1 LGMIDTSQKAGIM
14 IDTSQKGGIM
24 IDTSQ
29 KGGIMIDT
37 LQKGGLMIA
46 IKECA
51 SGTVG
56 GITQV
61 LVGQPFNTVKVRLQ
75 TQPIP
80 IPGQPPLYSSM
91 LDCVRKTSKEGFSAF
106 YKGTTMPL
114 VGIGACVS
122 IQFAVLEH
130 MKRYF
135 NKVNER
141 NGNKNS
147 LLTNSQFFMS
157 GAAAGIANS
166 VISGPVE
173 HIRTRLQVQ
182 ITPTQSNSSAKKSM
196 LYSGPIDC
204 IKKIYSSHGIRGIYK
219 GQMMTMVREFH
230 GYGTYFFLYEFLKR
244 SDGYGKNPRGIE
256 SWKSYLFGALAG
268 YGMWLI
274 IYPLDI
280 VKSKIQTD
288 GFTPQTR
295 KYKGALDCFSRTYRY
310 EGLRGFFKGFGTVM
324 LRAGPVNAS
333 TFMAYELAM
342 KGFDKL

>member
-1 LGMIDTSQKAGIM
+1 MAKLDILDTQAGIM
-14 IDTSQKGGIM
+14 LDTSQKGGIM

-29 KGGIMIDT
+29 KGG
-37 LQKGGLMIA
+37 LMRA

-56 GITQV
+56 GIVQV
-61 LVGQPFNTVKVRLQ
+61 LVGQRLQ
-75 TQPIP
+75 TQ
-80 IPGQPPLYSSM
+80 IPGQPPLYSNM

-130 MKRYF
+130 MKRFF
-135 NKVNER
+135 NEINER
-141 NGNKNS
+141 NGNKTS
-147 LLTNSQFFMS
+147 VLTNSQLFLS

-166 VISGPVE
+166 VISG
-173 HIRTRLQVQ
+173 LQVQ
-182 ITPTQSNSSAKKSM
+182 ITPTKSNSSANKSM

-219 GQMMTMVREFH
+219 GQMITMAREFQ

-244 SDGYGKNPRGIE
+244 TEGKGREIE
-256 SWKSYLFGALAG
+256 SWKAYLFGALAG

-274 IYPLDI
+274 IYPTDLL
-280 VKSKIQTD
+280 KSKLQRD

-295 KYKGALDCFSRTYRY
+295 KYKNALDCFARTYKY
-310 EGLRGFFKGFGTVM
+310 EGIRGFFKGFGTVM

-333 TFMAYELAM
+333 TFMAYELDNE
-342 KGFDKL
+342 KF

>member
-1 LGMIDTSQKAGIM
+1 MIDTSK
-14 IDTSQKGGIM
+14 
-24 IDTSQ
+24 
-29 KGGIMIDT
+29 
-37 LQKGGLMIA
+37 KGGLMIV

-56 GITQV
+56 GIAQV

-75 TQPIP
+75 TQ
-80 IPGQPPLYSSM
+80 IPGQPPLYSNM

-130 MKRYF
+130 MKRFF
-135 NKVNER
+135 NEINNER
-141 NGNKNS
+141 NGDKTS
-147 LLTNSQFFMS
+147 VLTNSQLFLS

-166 VISGPVE
+166 VLSGPIE

-182 ITPTQSNSSAKKSM
+182 ITPTQSNSFAKKSM

-204 IKKIYSSHGIRGIYK
+204 IKKIYSSYGIRGIYK
-219 GQMMTMVREFH
+219 GQMITMAREFQ
-230 GYGTYFFLYEFLKR
+230 GYGTYFFLYELLKR
-244 SDGYGKNPRGIE
+244 TEGKGREIE
-256 SWKSYLFGALAG
+256 SWKAYLYGALAG

-274 IYPLDI
+274 IYPTDLL
-280 VKSKIQTD
+280 KSKLQRD

-295 KYKGALDCFSRTYRY
+295 KYKNALDCFARTYRY

-342 KGFDKL
+342 KSFDKL